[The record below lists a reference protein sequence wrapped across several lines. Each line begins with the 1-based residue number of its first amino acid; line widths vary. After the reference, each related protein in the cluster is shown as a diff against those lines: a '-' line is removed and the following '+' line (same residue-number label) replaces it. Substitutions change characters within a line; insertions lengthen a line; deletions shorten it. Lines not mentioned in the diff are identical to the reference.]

1 MSKRFKL
8 VLNKDIVRYM
18 VEENAPGDKNKD
30 ITLGRPLPGVV
41 EFTARF
47 GDDPQSRAEAASQL
61 RLAVSEWVR
70 QEVVGEV
77 VDIINRTEKGGK

>member
-18 VEENAPGDKNKD
+18 VEDNAPGDKKKD
-30 ITLGRPLPGVV
+30 ITLERPLPGVV
-41 EFTARF
+41 EFTAHF
-47 GDDPQSRAEAASQL
+47 GDGPQSRADAASQL
-61 RLAVSEWVR
+61 RLAVSEWIR

-77 VDIINRTEKGGK
+77 VDVINRTEKGGK

>member
-18 VEENAPGDKNKD
+18 VEDTAPGDKNKE
-30 ITLGRPLPGVV
+30 ITLEHPLPGVV

-47 GDDPQSRAEAASQL
+47 DDDPKSRAEAASQL
-61 RLAVSEWVR
+61 RLAVSEWICK
-70 QEVVGEV
+70 EVVGEV
-77 VDIINRTEKGGK
+77 VDVINRTEKGGK